1 MGPACRAI
9 RPARNR
15 IERQTVNLMGLIE
28 KAVEGVFKDAGKAV
42 EGVAK
47 GVGKMVGGAA
57 EFAEGA
63 LTLNA
68 KKMEDGGK
76 NVVTGGIK
84 TASNAVELTPEGLE
98 SSAANH
104 LLDGALEE
112 CGVKKA
118 KSDEESNDDSISLG
132 DLEGAAE
139 FCDDLPDG
147 MKPSFLKA

>member
-1 MGPACRAI
+1 MEPACRAI

-28 KAVEGVFKDAGKAV
+28 KAVDGVFKDVGKAV

-47 GVGKMVGGAA
+47 GVGKMVEGGA
-57 EFAEGA
+57 ELAEGA
-63 LTLNA
+63 LTLNP
-68 KKMEDGGK
+68 KEMENGGK
-76 NVVTGGIK
+76 NLVTGGIK

-98 SSAANH
+98 SSAANN

-112 CGVKKA
+112 CGVKSGKD
-118 KSDEESNDDSISLG
+118 DEEGNDDSISLE
-132 DLEGAAE
+132 DLEGTKE

-147 MKPSFLKA
+147 IKPSFLKV